1 MRDRTA
7 DLLRAKQA
15 LSQLSYSPSI
25 TGLFVPLLR
34 CTCRSLSRVPDVH
47 SFDRSGVR
55 LVEPQKSCVLGL
67 LFKVSNYGVITVSLF
82 A

>member
-1 MRDRTA
+1 
-7 DLLRAKQA
+7 
-15 LSQLSYSPSI
+15 
-25 TGLFVPLLR
+25 VPLLR